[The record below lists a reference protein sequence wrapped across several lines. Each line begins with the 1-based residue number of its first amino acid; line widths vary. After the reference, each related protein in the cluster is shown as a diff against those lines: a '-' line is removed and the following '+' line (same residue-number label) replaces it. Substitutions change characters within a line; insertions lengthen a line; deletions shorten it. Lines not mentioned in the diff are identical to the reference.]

1 MRGDSAVISVASK
14 KIVLTGNVELRR
26 PGLLIAGESI
36 QATDSNTIV
45 INKAN
50 ILYHKAHA
58 LASGSKFTY
67 KPNIGKRGHLH
78 IKDAKITT
86 CEPGDNGWE
95 FQASSLLLNFNI
107 DYAFMNHPRLK
118 VEDVPVGYL
127 PWAFFNLNQDRQ
139 WGILE
144 PVFGSSS
151 RGGSDITLPL
161 YIPFN
166 SYSDITISP
175 QKISNRGDGLEA
187 QFRILSKYSYS
198 EVNTSYYENDLVYA
212 KLKNLAE
219 NSDSKRY
226 LLNLV
231 HKMNLD
237 LSEDIKF
244 IADVNYFDV
253 SDSHIF
259 NDLLFATYD
268 TGIVNG
274 SSNIKSSA
282 KALLQSP
289 IGNFEYGFKRYL
301 PTLGLLESTN
311 YYKNYWQFAGS
322 QNLSNSLQIDY
333 SNHRANIVD
342 SESNIF
348 NRNNA
353 TVNLLHTAYTRLLD
367 ITTTVG
373 SANLAIDDNAADSN
387 YFNIDI
393 AKNLYSKNK
402 LHTKFKMYYANF
414 DTSNQSHLP
423 DLEPVSNFILDYD
436 FLFTDIEVSS
446 YGKLADYEKLAIGV
460 SINSQSRVNAKK
472 HWRFAIGTQNYIKHS
487 QVLIADSK
495 AAENKRQHWLAQL
508 YLPTTKHSDLITKIS
523 YNQNQD
529 LEYSAAYIYHFDTVI
544 NRQQIIEVSFF
555 DYKHRGQQQQQLN
568 TALYSKL
575 SNNFGI
581 FFNYQQSLL
590 DARNLSQ
597 VFGLRYEG
605 CCFQVDLLQYS
616 WEQNLE
622 NSGVNNLRDT
632 GILLQFSL
640 KGVFS
645 LGTGISEQVQN
656 YFSLVNPKIDS
667 SFND

>member
-1 MRGDSAVISVASK
+1 MNCKNILLLAVAIINVIAIQPAFAKNTWQPQDFERHDKKHNKKHNKTQCHKGLCSGKYIDKYQQLEIAIDNDNLDLLADSIENTGEQYLLSGNVLIAFQDIQLRGDSAVISVASK
-14 KIVLTGNVELRR
+14 KIVMTGNVELRR

-353 TVNLLHTAYTRLLD
+353 TVNLLHTAYTRLVD
-367 ITTTVG
+367 IT
-373 SANLAIDDNAADSN
+373 
-387 YFNIDI
+387 
-393 AKNLYSKNK
+393 
-402 LHTKFKMYYANF
+402 
-414 DTSNQSHLP
+414 
-423 DLEPVSNFILDYD
+423 
-436 FLFTDIEVSS
+436 
-446 YGKLADYEKLAIGV
+446 
-460 SINSQSRVNAKK
+460 
-472 HWRFAIGTQNYIKHS
+472 
-487 QVLIADSK
+487 
-495 AAENKRQHWLAQL
+495 QL
-508 YLPTTKHSDLITKIS
+508 
-523 YNQNQD
+523 
-529 LEYSAAYIYHFDTVI
+529 
-544 NRQQIIEVSFF
+544 
-555 DYKHRGQQQQQLN
+555 
-568 TALYSKL
+568 
-575 SNNFGI
+575 
-581 FFNYQQSLL
+581 
-590 DARNLSQ
+590 
-597 VFGLRYEG
+597 
-605 CCFQVDLLQYS
+605 
-616 WEQNLE
+616 
-622 NSGVNNLRDT
+622 
-632 GILLQFSL
+632 
-640 KGVFS
+640 
-645 LGTGISEQVQN
+645 
-656 YFSLVNPKIDS
+656 
-667 SFND
+667 

>member
-1 MRGDSAVISVASK
+1 
-14 KIVLTGNVELRR
+14 
-26 PGLLIAGESI
+26 
-36 QATDSNTIV
+36 
-45 INKAN
+45 
-50 ILYHKAHA
+50 
-58 LASGSKFTY
+58 
-67 KPNIGKRGHLH
+67 
-78 IKDAKITT
+78 
-86 CEPGDNGWE
+86 
-95 FQASSLLLNFNI
+95 
-107 DYAFMNHPRLK
+107 
-118 VEDVPVGYL
+118 
-127 PWAFFNLNQDRQ
+127 
-139 WGILE
+139 
-144 PVFGSSS
+144 
-151 RGGSDITLPL
+151 
-161 YIPFN
+161 
-166 SYSDITISP
+166 
-175 QKISNRGDGLEA
+175 
-187 QFRILSKYSYS
+187 
-198 EVNTSYYENDLVYA
+198 
-212 KLKNLAE
+212 
-219 NSDSKRY
+219 
-226 LLNLV
+226 
-231 HKMNLD
+231 
-237 LSEDIKF
+237 
-244 IADVNYFDV
+244 
-253 SDSHIF
+253 
-259 NDLLFATYD
+259 
-268 TGIVNG
+268 
-274 SSNIKSSA
+274 
-282 KALLQSP
+282 
-289 IGNFEYGFKRYL
+289 
-301 PTLGLLESTN
+301 
-311 YYKNYWQFAGS
+311 
-322 QNLSNSLQIDY
+322 
-333 SNHRANIVD
+333 
-342 SESNIF
+342 
-348 NRNNA
+348 
-353 TVNLLHTAYTRLLD
+353 
-367 ITTTVG
+367 
-373 SANLAIDDNAADSN
+373 
-387 YFNIDI
+387 
-393 AKNLYSKNK
+393 
-402 LHTKFKMYYANF
+402 MYYANF